1 MSLPSGFSQEA
12 VAGIRQRLSDIEAT
26 GVNIPLAIESGSRAW
41 GFPSPDSDYDC
52 RFIYI
57 RSVRDHLQLEMA
69 RDVIEF
75 PIVGEIDTGGWD
87 LKKALLLAFAGNA
100 VVAEWAKSPIT
111 YQQDERFRKRLLA
124 VLDEIIEP
132 EKVSRH
138 YLGLARSHLSRV
150 GSLGLEVKLKKLFYL
165 IRPIVA
171 LDWMAQHDFQRLP
184 PMNIIECLSDLKIDE
199 KAKLDILDLIEKKK
213 LTREMGLGSVPAALK
228 LYLES
233 RYGFH
238 ELNMPRLEEKV
249 TRKNS
254 TRFAVAQEFYTNEV
268 ALFSELTTEP
278 KRKLSIFPSIARS
291 SGPPE
296 DIWMPNVSVT
306 PAWRRALLQSRRV
319 PLKADRLPWPDRQA
333 LQMYRRQCREHR
345 RQASRR
351 FW

>member
-12 VAGIRQRLSDIEAT
+12 VAGIRQRLADIEVAGIT
-26 GVNIPLAIESGSRAW
+26 IPLAIESGSRAW

-52 RFIYI
+52 RFIY
-57 RSVRDHLQLEMA
+57 VRPINDHLLLETP

-111 YQQDERFRKRLLA
+111 YQQDEGFRRRFLA

-138 YLGLARSHLSRV
+138 YLGLARSHLARV
-150 GSLGLEVKLKKLFYL
+150 GCLGFEVKLKKLFYL

-171 LDWMAQHDFQRLP
+171 LDWLTQHDYQHLP
-184 PMNIIECLSDLKIDE
+184 PMNLIECLSDLKIDE
-199 KAKLDILDLIEKKK
+199 KAKLDILDLVEKKK
-213 LTREMGLGSVPAALK
+213 LTREMGHGSVPDALK

-233 RYGFH
+233 RYGYH

-254 TRFAVAQEFYTNEV
+254 VRFAAAQDFYRSEV
-268 ALFSELTTEP
+268 ELFS
-278 KRKLSIFPSIARS
+278 R
-291 SGPPE
+291 
-296 DIWMPNVSVT
+296 
-306 PAWRRALLQSRRV
+306 
-319 PLKADRLPWPDRQA
+319 
-333 LQMYRRQCREHR
+333 
-345 RQASRR
+345 
-351 FW
+351 